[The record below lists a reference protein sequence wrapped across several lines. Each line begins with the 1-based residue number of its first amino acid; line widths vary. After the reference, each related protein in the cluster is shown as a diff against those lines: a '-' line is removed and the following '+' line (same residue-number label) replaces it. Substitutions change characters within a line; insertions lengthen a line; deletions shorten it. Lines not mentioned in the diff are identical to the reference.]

1 MYYMRA
7 GERSRGQI
15 RRHERTTGNV
25 QNLVGGPRSAIDRS
39 NRVRRIFVRLLAVSA
54 TGIAA
59 LALPSPPAHASPVPI
74 YPGMEIHQDTN
85 LCTLGYVEP
94 NLRIAVTAGHCRGS
108 GAVTDRDGN
117 YIGTQA
123 MYRDNTPNGATVST
137 NDTISDYEGI
147 TLAVDATPTNALPG
161 GRALVSDPGLTIS
174 PGRPVCHYGVVT
186 HETCGTVE
194 AVYDGWFTMS
204 NGILSQKGDSGGP
217 VYVDTDDGRA
227 VLVGVF
233 NSTWGDFPAAVAW
246 NAIRQQISED
256 VNAPSAPVQRAAWP
270 LRP

>member
-1 MYYMRA
+1 MR
-7 GERSRGQI
+7 
-15 RRHERTTGNV
+15 
-25 QNLVGGPRSAIDRS
+25 
-39 NRVRRIFVRLLAVSA
+39 RVFVRLLAVFA
-54 TGIAA
+54 TGIAT
-59 LALPSPPAHASPVPI
+59 LTLSSPPAHASPVPVF
-74 YPGMEIHQDTN
+74 PGMEIHQDTN

-94 NLRIAVTAGHCRGS
+94 NLRIAVTAGHCRGA
-108 GAVTDRDGN
+108 GTVTDKDGN
-117 YIGTQA
+117 YVGILA

-137 NDTISDYEGI
+137 NDTITDYEGI
-147 TLAVDATPTNALPG
+147 TLAVDVTPTNVLPD
-161 GRALVSDPGLTIS
+161 GRPLVSDPGFTIS
-174 PGRPVCHYGVVT
+174 PGRAVCHYGVVT

-194 AVYDGWFTMS
+194 AVYNGWFTMA

-217 VYVDTDDGRA
+217 VYVNTDDGKA

-246 NAIRQQISED
+246 NTIRQQISED

>member
-1 MYYMRA
+1 M
-7 GERSRGQI
+7 
-15 RRHERTTGNV
+15 
-25 QNLVGGPRSAIDRS
+25 
-39 NRVRRIFVRLLAVSA
+39 RRIFVRLLAVSA

-270 LRP
+270 LKP